1 MDQDNNFKKNKTN
14 FLDSL
19 FKIIFKNIFNLD
31 FIFCVVLKEFFKI
44 KFFRD
49 DDLVFLINESFTK
62 L

>member
-19 FKIIFKNIFNLD
+19 FKIIFKNIFKLD